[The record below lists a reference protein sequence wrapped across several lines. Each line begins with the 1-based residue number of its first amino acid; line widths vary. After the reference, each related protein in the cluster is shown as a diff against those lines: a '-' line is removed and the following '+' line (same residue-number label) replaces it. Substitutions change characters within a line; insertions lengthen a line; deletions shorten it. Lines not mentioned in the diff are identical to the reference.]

1 MEKINVLFESSP
13 DYSNNAKALFEYM
26 NDHYK
31 DKINLYWVFN
41 DNEIYLK
48 YKDKLNCVLYNSKDF
63 KKLFP
68 KINIIFTT
76 HGQLIEE
83 KLSNQIYVNLWH
95 GIGPKKAGNTLDDL
109 KLAPQDKK
117 FFLDMRRKTDY
128 MICPT
133 YFWQYIFTTVFKYN
147 ASRVLPIAYPKLDEI
162 IYSNGKNNL
171 KNILNIDLKEYNKII
186 LYTPTFKKGLGRK
199 DENANTKNLFDFEEY
214 DEKQVLDYL
223 EKNNYLLL
231 IKYHPSEE
239 TKFQK
244 INHSNVKYITE
255 KMLKKYDLNINNI
268 LNASDILITD
278 YSSLGVEY
286 TILDKPVIYL
296 DNNIEQYKK
305 GRGIMFETGDF
316 WMENKASNVNEL
328 LVTISNCKKKE
339 ISRHKKIF
347 FENLKDGGCE
357 NIINYFFT
365 KSFKLRKNIVPYR
378 DEYDE
383 LLDDYNKLLK
393 KSLKNDLVIKDLKIK
408 LDLVYNSK
416 SWKILEKLRKIK
428 RKIRK

>member
-95 GIGPKKAGNTLDDL
+95 GIGPKKAGYTLDDL